1 MNDILKTYKEQFR
14 ENRHMLRRYTAF
26 VLALAMITT
35 LFVNWQLHGIG
46 ISMTAQYQCH
56 EVEHTHTAAC
66 YDKVL
71 ICGYT
76 EGELENAD
84 EIAAAEAAAGSAQS
98 SAEDEIMP
106 LELEPQIEFVPHEHT
121 ADCYV
126 EVQTLTC
133 MEEEHTHGDDCF
145 DPEDGTLICEKY
157 EHTHGES
164 CYTTE
169 YELACGLE
177 EGELVEQVVEPTQ
190 TAELVA
196 MAVAE
201 PVALEP
207 VVNTV
212 EPIYHHHTD
221 ACYEKVLTCPL
232 PEHHHTVACLSDT
245 SADLET
251 PEEWQ
256 AANADAVITG
266 EWNKDLLSVAK
277 TQLGYEQSVK
287 NFEIDPADGVT
298 LHYYSRYGQSY
309 GNPYGEWDVM
319 FLSYC
324 LKYAEIPQSAIPQ
337 EASVLALRSSMSGM
351 DWLLQEDG
359 SAAQPGDIVIYN
371 KYVTRTVAVDSSAAG
386 AEPDLDDLFNV
397 DTADTSFSMDAAF
410 ENGAELEDSDASAL
424 AAAPSTALQD
434 PAAAPST
441 GTQDTVIAPSTG
453 TQDTVLT
460 PSIVDPEPEQ
470 PAEKPVYSA
479 GTAAS
484 STAASTP
491 STVTSA
497 SSTVSSASG
506 ADTLAPSVGS
516 PAAEPQTTTVTDAL
530 PVETVGIVSEVN
542 EDAGT
547 LTVISGDVNGKVDE
561 VTLFNTDVENVI
573 SVAYAQIALSEG
585 DSDSDDDTA
594 SDIIEIDPVFSCSVT
609 TVYETASASAVRPS
623 RSRAAR
629 YAAPSTYAV
638 TAVSAT
644 PVDMGTHI
652 TNVSVQVPN
661 STDGSGVVTSW
672 KDANGIVRPGQTVK
686 VQLNYSFNK
695 NEITKDNRVATYKLP
710 NGITLLPSVSHSG
723 NITWRDITTGKDVV
737 VGTYNIDGDTVTF
750 TYNEDFADGK
760 AFDGDFEFKASASS
774 DSSMEGQTIHFGGT
788 TGSVTIKKE
797 DLISDLSLSKNVQKD
812 ASGKELIKYD
822 STAKTLDIAYEVVA
836 KTTNGTGDTVNLTD
850 FFDTVNSSLPSNAT
864 YRQDTIKLIK
874 IAADGTEKD
883 VTTDYQSKLTVGTE
897 LKYDALPELKA
908 GEQYVLRYHATIPVN
923 DDYTY
928 KAINKVKAE
937 FDGKD
942 SSTSTEVKNTNPRL
956 TKSGN
961 YDASSRIITWTVKI
975 NNPYG
980 EDLRGKTFKDFLPA
994 GLEVVDVVKIQRGY
1008 YSDDIKPVSAADFI
1022 KDGYSYTFPTDL
1034 AHGPETESFYTIE
1047 IKTKVP
1053 DNTTVGTIYTN
1064 TADFDGSGASGD
1076 VTVTDRSSYLNK
1088 SLSKAEDLETGK
1100 KKLTWQTSVSIPTG
1114 WDEITLTDTIHDAEV
1129 NGTEQDGTHY
1139 AVLSELKE
1147 EIKNNLHLT
1156 LFNSSDTVTM
1166 ANASDYNVT
1175 FTVTYYDENNAVVT
1189 NDDAHVTKFS
1199 ITAKLAD
1206 GKTLDATS
1214 MELSSYHTVA
1224 DISNAGIEEPWRF
1237 VNNAASGGKTTDAS
1251 YTYKKPKEAKLEK
1264 LVYNEN
1270 NFDAAGSKISELDYD
1285 KNNGKIYYELTI
1297 PTSLTCKD
1305 ELTTKDLV
1313 ITDTLPAGVTFDISS
1328 VDVGANEYKSDG
1340 SVLHQTWFA
1349 HTIYGSNGRLDYEI
1363 SATKNF
1369 SASKTH
1375 IGVNDTD
1382 RTITFT
1388 INKGY
1393 NVSAKPQVFY
1403 IRYSVSVAEDASWD
1417 DLRTQNIYRNSA
1429 EWNGDKAETKTTV
1442 KRSYEKLYKTGT
1454 IVDEGTDAT
1463 GNKLATKKINY
1474 SVVINPTG
1482 DNLLNTSN
1490 TLTLTD
1496 TLSFDPS
1503 DNTSADLDLSS
1514 IHLYGVTLDTTT
1526 GNLVADHTNE
1536 IGHDRFTAIYDSP
1549 NHTMTVTVPDELAC
1563 VLEYTYQISYPSSTE
1578 VTVKNHA
1585 NLIGLEEKW
1594 VDTHVVNYDSTATV
1608 RFSKFDLNKVDSNDY
1623 LVTLRGAIFQLAKW
1637 NKTTKTFD
1645 EVCTLKTNASGQINF
1660 GLQDSSATA
1669 ESFTESSAQLLCSTL
1684 YRIVETDAPT
1694 GYAPSKSPIYL
1705 LWGAFSSIKRADA
1718 FNAATGGE
1726 SYIHDASEYDKWL
1739 DCNNVTYLARG
1750 DISAVY
1756 VPNTA
1761 NSITV
1766 AKHWLD
1772 TDGKTELALD
1782 RVNSTYTATVE
1793 LWRKG
1798 YQSGGEKPDTKVES
1812 VTLDSSNNWSY
1823 SWNDL
1828 PLTDPADSSITYK
1841 YYVKETACS
1850 GTFKYDLN
1858 NTGIT
1863 GGTILLYNQVP
1874 EDANYELPS
1883 TGGSGTLPYTA
1894 VGGTMM
1900 LTALAYSFIHRKRR
1914 HEGRADD

>member
-14 ENRHMLRRYTAF
+14 ENRHTLRRYTAF

-35 LFVNWQLHGIG
+35 LFVNWQLHGVG
-46 ISMTAQYQCH
+46 ISMTAQYQCG
-56 EVEHTHTAAC
+56 EVEHAHTADC

-76 EGELENAD
+76 EGQLENAD
-84 EIAAAEAAAGSAQS
+84 EVAAAEAAAASAAQS
-98 SAEDEIMP
+98 SAEEEIMP

-121 ADCYV
+121 DDCYT

-133 MEEEHTHGDDCF
+133 MEEEHVHDDDCY
-145 DPEDGTLICEKY
+145 DPEDGTLICEKF
-157 EHTHGES
+157 EHTHDES

-169 YELACGLE
+169 YELTCGLE

-207 VVNTV
+207 VVDTV

-221 ACYEKVLTCPL
+221 ACYEEVLVCPL
-232 PEHHHTVACLSDT
+232 PEHHHTVSCLSDT

-266 EWNKDLLSVAK
+266 EWNEDLLSVAK
-277 TQLGYEQSVK
+277 TQLGYEQSEK

-298 LHYYSRYGQSY
+298 LRYYSRYGQSY
-309 GNPYGEWDVM
+309 GNAYGEWDVM
-319 FLSYC
+319 FLAYC

-351 DWLLQEDG
+351 DWLLEEDG

-371 KYVTRTVAVDSSAAG
+371 KYVTRTVAVDSSADS
-386 AEPDLDDLFNV
+386 AEPDLDDQFSV
-397 DTADTSFSMDAAF
+397 DAEF
-410 ENGAELEDSDASAL
+410 ENSAELEDTGVSAL
-424 AAAPSTALQD
+424 DAAPSAD
-434 PAAAPST
+434 DST
-441 GTQDTVIAPSTG
+441 GAQDTAATSG

-460 PSIVDPEPEQ
+460 PEPVDPQTEQ
-470 PAEKPVYSA
+470 PAEKPVDSA
-479 GTAAS
+479 DTAA
-484 STAASTP
+484 P
-491 STVTSA
+491 STVTS
-497 SSTVSSASG
+497 VSG
-506 ADTLAPSVGS
+506 ADTLAPSVVS

-530 PVETVGIVSEVN
+530 PVETVGIVSSVDK
-542 EDAGT
+542 DADT
-547 LTVISGDVNGKVDE
+547 LTVISGDVDGKVAE

-573 SVAYAQIALSEG
+573 SVAYAQIELSEG

-594 SDIIEIDPVFSCSVT
+594 SDIIETDPVFSCSVT

-686 VQLNYSFNK
+686 VQLNYSFNE
-695 NEITKDNRVATYKLP
+695 NEITADNRVATYKFP
-710 NGITLLPSVSHSG
+710 NGITLLDSVSDSG
-723 NITWRDITTGKDVV
+723 NITWRDSTGKDVV
-737 VGTYNIDGDTVTF
+737 VGTYNIVGDTVTF
-750 TYNEDFADGK
+750 TYNETFADGK

-774 DSSMEGQTIHFGGT
+774 DSSMENQKINFGGT

-942 SSTSTEVKNTNPRL
+942 SSTSKEVKNTEPRL

-961 YDASSRIITWTVKI
+961 YDANSRIITWTVTIK
-975 NNPYG
+975 NPYG
-980 EDLRGKTFKDFLPA
+980 EDLRGKKFTDLLPA
-994 GLEVVDVVKIQRGY
+994 GLEVVNNVEITRGY
-1008 YSDDIKPVSAADFI
+1008 WSDDIKPVSAEDF
-1022 KDGYSYTFPTDL
+1022 KKAGCSYTFPTDKS
-1034 AHGPETESFYTIE
+1034 ETAAFYTIK
-1047 IKTKVP
+1047 IQTKVP
-1053 DNTTVGTIYTN
+1053 DGTAVGTTYTN
-1064 TADFDGSGASGD
+1064 TADFDGNSASGE
-1076 VTVTDRSSYLNK
+1076 VTVTDRSSYLSK
-1088 SLSKAEDLETGK
+1088 SLSTAEDLETGK

-1114 WDEITLTDTIHDAEV
+1114 WNKITLTDTIHDAEV
-1129 NGTEQDGTHY
+1129 EGIEQDGTHY
-1139 AVLSELKE
+1139 AVLSELRD
-1147 EIKNNLHLT
+1147 EIKANLYLT
-1156 LFNSSDTVTM
+1156 LFNSSETVTM
-1166 ANASDYNVT
+1166 ANASEHHVT
-1175 FTVTYYDENNAVVT
+1175 FTVTYYDEHGNTITNN
-1189 NDDAHVTKFS
+1189 DAHVAKFT
-1199 ITAKLAD
+1199 ITANLAD
-1206 GKTLDATS
+1206 GQTLDATS
-1214 MELSSYHTVA
+1214 MVLSSYHTVA
-1224 DISNAGIEEPWRF
+1224 DISNAGIEEPWLF
-1237 VNNAASGGKTTDAS
+1237 VNNAASGDKTSDAS

-1264 LVYNEN
+1264 LVYEYGNFN
-1270 NFDAAGSKISELDYD
+1270 NAGSKISELDYTS
-1285 KNNGKIYYELTI
+1285 NGGKIYYELTI

-1305 ELTTKDLV
+1305 PLTTKDLV

-1328 VDVGANEYKSDG
+1328 VTVGANEYKADG
-1340 SVLHQTWFA
+1340 SVNHQAWFA
-1349 HTIYGSNGRLDYEI
+1349 NTIYGSGGRSNYDI

-1375 IGVNDTD
+1375 IGATDTD

-1393 NVSAKPQVFY
+1393 NVSNKPQVFY
-1403 IRYSVSVAEDASWD
+1403 IRYWVSVAEDASWD
-1417 DLRTQNIYRNSA
+1417 DLRTENKYRNSA
-1429 EWNGDKAETKTTV
+1429 EWNGDKAETETTV

-1454 IVDEGTDAT
+1454 VVTEDPDASGKPT
-1463 GNKLATKKINY
+1463 ATKKINY

-1482 DNLLNTSN
+1482 DKLLTTSN
-1490 TLTLTD
+1490 TTLTLTD
-1496 TLSFDPS
+1496 TLSFEPS

-1536 IGHDRFTAIYDSP
+1536 IGHDRFTATYDSP

-1585 NLIGLEEKW
+1585 NLSGLVEKW
-1594 VDTHVVNYDSTATV
+1594 VDTHVVNYDSSATV

-1623 LVTLRGAIFQLAKW
+1623 LVTLPGATFQLAKW
-1637 NKTTKTFD
+1637 NKTAGTFE

-1660 GLQDSSATA
+1660 GLLDSSATA
-1669 ESFTESSAQLLCSTL
+1669 EIPTMSSAQLLCSTL

-1694 GYAPSKSPIYL
+1694 GYALSKSPIYL
-1705 LWGAFSSIKRADA
+1705 LWGAHPSTTADNA
-1718 FNAATGGE
+1718 FTAATGGNRVKDNDYNKDLG
-1726 SYIHDASEYDKWL
+1726 SH
-1739 DCNNVTYLARG
+1739 NVTYLARG
-1750 DISAVY
+1750 ESSAVY

-1782 RVNSTYTATVE
+1782 KVNSTYTATVE

-1798 YQSGGEKPDTKVES
+1798 YQYSGEKSDTKVES
-1812 VTLDSSNNWSY
+1812 VSLDSSNKWSY
-1823 SWNDL
+1823 SWNNL

-1900 LTALAYSFIHRKRR
+1900 LSALAYSFIHRKRR
-1914 HEGRADD
+1914 REGRADD

>member
-1 MNDILKTYKEQFR
+1 M
-14 ENRHMLRRYTAF
+14 
-26 VLALAMITT
+26 
-35 LFVNWQLHGIG
+35 
-46 ISMTAQYQCH
+46 
-56 EVEHTHTAAC
+56 
-66 YDKVL
+66 
-71 ICGYT
+71 
-76 EGELENAD
+76 
-84 EIAAAEAAAGSAQS
+84 
-98 SAEDEIMP
+98 
-106 LELEPQIEFVPHEHT
+106 
-121 ADCYV
+121 
-126 EVQTLTC
+126 
-133 MEEEHTHGDDCF
+133 
-145 DPEDGTLICEKY
+145 
-157 EHTHGES
+157 
-164 CYTTE
+164 
-169 YELACGLE
+169 
-177 EGELVEQVVEPTQ
+177 
-190 TAELVA
+190 
-196 MAVAE
+196 
-201 PVALEP
+201 
-207 VVNTV
+207 
-212 EPIYHHHTD
+212 
-221 ACYEKVLTCPL
+221 
-232 PEHHHTVACLSDT
+232 
-245 SADLET
+245 
-251 PEEWQ
+251 
-256 AANADAVITG
+256 
-266 EWNKDLLSVAK
+266 
-277 TQLGYEQSVK
+277 
-287 NFEIDPADGVT
+287 
-298 LHYYSRYGQSY
+298 
-309 GNPYGEWDVM
+309 
-319 FLSYC
+319 
-324 LKYAEIPQSAIPQ
+324 
-337 EASVLALRSSMSGM
+337 
-351 DWLLQEDG
+351 
-359 SAAQPGDIVIYN
+359 
-371 KYVTRTVAVDSSAAG
+371 DSSADS
-386 AEPDLDDLFNV
+386 AEPDLDDLFSV
-397 DTADTSFSMDAAF
+397 DAEF
-410 ENGAELEDSDASAL
+410 ENSADLEGSGVSAQD
-424 AAAPSTALQD
+424 AAPSAD
-434 PAAAPST
+434 DST
-441 GTQDTVIAPSTG
+441 GAQDTAATSG

-460 PSIVDPEPEQ
+460 PDPVDPQPEQ
-470 PAEKPVYSA
+470 PAEKPVDSA
-479 GTAAS
+479 DTAA
-484 STAASTP
+484 P
-491 STVTSA
+491 STVTS
-497 SSTVSSASG
+497 VSG
-506 ADTLAPSVGS
+506 ADTLAPSVVS

-530 PVETVGIVSEVN
+530 PVETVGIVSSVDK
-542 EDAGT
+542 DADT
-547 LTVISGDVNGKVDE
+547 LTVISGDVDGKVAE

-573 SVAYAQIALSEG
+573 SVAYAQIELSEG

-594 SDIIEIDPVFSCSVT
+594 SDIIETDPVFSCSVT
-609 TVYETASASAVRPS
+609 TVYETVSASAVRPS

-686 VQLNYSFNK
+686 VQLNYSFNE
-695 NEITKDNRVATYKLP
+695 NEITADNRVATYKLP
-710 NGITLLPSVSHSG
+710 NGITLLDSVSDSG
-723 NITWRDITTGKDVV
+723 NITWRDSTGKDVV
-737 VGTYNIDGDTVTF
+737 VGTYNIVGDTVTF
-750 TYNEDFADGK
+750 TYNETFADGK

-774 DSSMEGQTIHFGGT
+774 DSSMENQKINFGGT

-942 SSTSTEVKNTNPRL
+942 SYTSTEVKNTNPRL

-994 GLEVVDVVKIQRGY
+994 ELEVVGEVKIQRGY
-1008 YSDDIKPVSAADFI
+1008 YSDDIKPVSAADFK
-1022 KDGYSYTFPTDL
+1022 KDNYTYTFPTDL

-1053 DNTTVGTIYTN
+1053 DNTTVGTTYTN

-1100 KKLTWQTSVSIPTG
+1100 KKLTWKTSVSIPTG
-1114 WDEITLTDTIHDAEV
+1114 WNEITLTDTIHDAEV
-1129 NGTEQDGTHY
+1129 NGTEQDDTHY
-1139 AVLSELKE
+1139 AVLSELKD

-1156 LFNSSDTVTM
+1156 LFNSTETVTM
-1166 ANASDYNVT
+1166 ANASEHDVT

-1214 MELSSYHTVA
+1214 MELSNYHTVA
-1224 DISNAGIEEPWRF
+1224 DISNAGIEEPWLF
-1237 VNNAASGGKTTDAS
+1237 VNNAASGDKTSDAS

-1264 LVYNEN
+1264 LVYEYGNFN
-1270 NFDAAGSKISELDYD
+1270 NAGSKISELDYTS
-1285 KNNGKIYYELTI
+1285 NGGKIYYELTI

-1305 ELTTKDLV
+1305 PLTTKDLV

-1328 VDVGANEYKSDG
+1328 VTVGANEYKADG
-1340 SVLHQTWFA
+1340 SVNHQAWFA
-1349 HTIYGSNGRLDYEI
+1349 NTIYGSGGRSNYDI

-1375 IGVNDTD
+1375 IGATDTD

-1388 INKGY
+1388 INSGY
-1393 NVSAKPQVFY
+1393 NVSDKPQVFY
-1403 IRYSVSVAEDASWD
+1403 IRYSVSVAEDVSWD
-1417 DLRTQNIYRNSA
+1417 DLRTENKYRNSA
-1429 EWNGDKAETKTTV
+1429 EWNGDKAETETTV

-1482 DNLLNTSN
+1482 DKLLTTSN
-1490 TLTLTD
+1490 TTLTLTD
-1496 TLSFDPS
+1496 TLSFEPS

-1536 IGHDRFTAIYDSP
+1536 IGHDRFTATYDSP

-1623 LVTLRGAIFQLAKW
+1623 LVTLPGATFQLAKY
-1637 NKTTKTFD
+1637 NKTTGKFE
-1645 EVCTLKTNASGQINF
+1645 EVCTLKTNSSGQINF
-1660 GLQDSSATA
+1660 GLLDSSATA
-1669 ESFTESSAQLLCSTL
+1669 EIPTMSSAQLLCSTL

-1694 GYAPSKSPIYL
+1694 GYALSKSPIYL
-1705 LWGAFSSIKRADA
+1705 LWGAFSNTKQDDA
-1718 FNAATGGE
+1718 FKTATGE
-1726 SYIHDASEYDKWL
+1726 TCVNDSEYNQGIDSSK
-1739 DCNNVTYLARG
+1739 VTYLARG

-1772 TDGKTELALD
+1772 TDGKTELALNK
-1782 RVNSTYTATVE
+1782 VNSTYTATVE
-1793 LWRKG
+1793 LRRKV
-1798 YQSGGEKPDTKVES
+1798 YQWGNLQPNDELYTT

-1823 SWNDL
+1823 SWNNL
-1828 PLTDPADSSITYK
+1828 PLTDSADSSITYK
-1841 YYVKETACS
+1841 YYVKEKACS

-1900 LTALAYSFIHRKRR
+1900 LSALAYSFIHRKRR
-1914 HEGRADD
+1914 REGRADD

>member
-1 MNDILKTYKEQFR
+1 MNDILKTYMERFR
-14 ENRHMLRRYTAF
+14 ENRHTLRRYTAF

-35 LFVNWQLHGIG
+35 LFVNWQLHGVG
-46 ISMTAQYQCH
+46 ISMTAQYQCG
-56 EVEHTHTAAC
+56 EEEHAHTADC
-66 YDKVL
+66 YTKVL
-71 ICGYT
+71 TCGYE

-84 EIAAAEAAAGSAQS
+84 EVAAAAATSQPTVEAEPA
-98 SAEDEIMP
+98 P
-106 LELEPQIEFVPHEHT
+106 LALEPQIEFVPHEHT
-121 ADCYV
+121 EDCYT

-133 MEEEHTHGDDCF
+133 MEEEHVHGDDCF
-145 DPEDGTLICEKY
+145 DPEDGSLICDKF
-157 EHTHGES
+157 EHTHDES

-169 YELACGLE
+169 YELTCGLE

-190 TAELVA
+190 SAELAA

-207 VVNTV
+207 TVDTV

-221 ACYEKVLTCPL
+221 ACYEEVLTCPL

-245 SADLET
+245 SADVET

-256 AANADAVITG
+256 AANAEAVMTG
-266 EWNKDLLSVAK
+266 NWDEDLLSVAK
-277 TQLGYEQSVK
+277 TQLGYEQSEK

-298 LHYYSRYGQSY
+298 LRYYSRYGQSY

-324 LKYAEIPQSAIPQ
+324 LKYAGIPQSAIPQ
-337 EASVLALRSSMSGM
+337 EASVLSLRSSMSDM
-351 DWLLQEDG
+351 DWLLDGEDG
-359 SAAQPGDIVIYN
+359 SAANVGDIVIYN
-371 KYVTRTVAVDSSAAG
+371 KYVTRTVAVDSSADG
-386 AEPDLDDLFNV
+386 AADGLDDQ
-397 DTADTSFSMDAAF
+397 FSMDAEG
-410 ENGAELEDSDASAL
+410 ENGAELEESG
-424 AAAPSTALQD
+424 AAALDTA
-434 PAAAPST
+434 PAAEDAPAADSVIT
-441 GTQDTVIAPSTG
+441 PDLPDTAN
-453 TQDTVLT
+453 
-460 PSIVDPEPEQ
+460 PEQ
-470 PAEKPVYSA
+470 PAAKPVDSI
-479 GTAAS
+479 GT
-484 STAASTP
+484 
-491 STVTSA
+491 
-497 SSTVSSASG
+497 SASG
-506 ADTLAPSVGS
+506 ADTLIPSVVS

-530 PVETVGIVSEVN
+530 PVETVGIVSSVDK
-542 EDAGT
+542 DADT
-547 LTVISGDVNGKVDE
+547 LTVISGDVDGKVAE

-573 SVAYAQIALSEG
+573 SVAYAQIELSEG

-594 SDIIEIDPVFSCSVT
+594 SDIIETDPVFSCSVT

-686 VQLNYSFNK
+686 VQLNHSFNE
-695 NEITKDNRVATYKLP
+695 NEITADNRVATYKFP
-710 NGITLLPSVSHSG
+710 NGITLLDSVSDSG
-723 NITWRDITTGKDVV
+723 NITWRDSTGKDVV
-737 VGTYNIDGDTVTF
+737 VGTYNIVGDTVTF
-750 TYNEDFADGK
+750 TYNETFADGK

-774 DSSMEGQTIHFGGT
+774 DSSMENQKINFGGT

-942 SSTSTEVKNTNPRL
+942 SYTSTEVKNTNPRL

-994 GLEVVDVVKIQRGY
+994 ELEVVGEVKIQRGY
-1008 YSDDIKPVSAADFI
+1008 YSDDIKPVSAADFK
-1022 KDGYSYTFPTDL
+1022 KDNYTYTFPTDL

-1053 DNTTVGTIYTN
+1053 DNTTVGTTYTN

-1100 KKLTWQTSVSIPTG
+1100 KKLTWKTSVSIPTG
-1114 WDEITLTDTIHDAEV
+1114 WNKITLTDTIHDAEV

-1139 AVLSELKE
+1139 AVLSELKD

-1156 LFNSSDTVTM
+1156 LFNSTETVTM
-1166 ANASDYNVT
+1166 ANASEHDVT

-1189 NDDAHVTKFS
+1189 NDDAHVAKFT

-1206 GKTLDATS
+1206 GQTLDATS
-1214 MELSSYHTVA
+1214 MVLSSYHTVA
-1224 DISNAGIEEPWRF
+1224 DISNAGIEEPWLF
-1237 VNNAASGGKTTDAS
+1237 VNNAASGDKTSDAS

-1264 LVYNEN
+1264 LVYEYGNFN
-1270 NFDAAGSKISELDYD
+1270 NAGSKISELDYTS
-1285 KNNGKIYYELTI
+1285 NGGKIYYELTI

-1305 ELTTKDLV
+1305 PLTTKDLV

-1328 VDVGANEYKSDG
+1328 VTVGANEYKADG
-1340 SVLHQTWFA
+1340 SVNHQAWFA
-1349 HTIYGSNGRLDYEI
+1349 NTIYGSGGRSNYDI

-1375 IGVNDTD
+1375 IGATDTD

-1388 INKGY
+1388 INSGY
-1393 NVSAKPQVFY
+1393 NVSDKPQVFY

-1417 DLRTQNIYRNSA
+1417 DLRTENKYRNSA
-1429 EWNGDKAETKTTV
+1429 EWNGDKAETETTV

-1454 IVDEGTDAT
+1454 VVTEDPDASGKPT
-1463 GNKLATKKINY
+1463 ATKKINY

-1482 DNLLNTSN
+1482 DKLLTTSN
-1490 TLTLTD
+1490 TTLTLTD
-1496 TLSFDPS
+1496 TLSFEPS

-1536 IGHDRFTAIYDSP
+1536 IGHDRFTATYDSP

-1585 NLIGLEEKW
+1585 NLSGLVEKW
-1594 VDTHVVNYDSTATV
+1594 VDTHVVNYDSSATV

-1623 LVTLRGAIFQLAKW
+1623 LVTLPGATFQLAKW
-1637 NKTTKTFD
+1637 NKTAGTFE

-1660 GLQDSSATA
+1660 GLLDSSATA
-1669 ESFTESSAQLLCSTL
+1669 EIPTMSSAQLLCSTL

-1694 GYAPSKSPIYL
+1694 GYALSKSPIYL
-1705 LWGAFSSIKRADA
+1705 LWGAHPSTTADNA
-1718 FNAATGGE
+1718 FTAATGGNRVKDNDYNKDLG
-1726 SYIHDASEYDKWL
+1726 SH
-1739 DCNNVTYLARG
+1739 NVTYLARG
-1750 DISAVY
+1750 ESSAVY

-1772 TDGKTELALD
+1772 TDGKTELAPNK
-1782 RVNSTYTATVE
+1782 VNSTYTATVE
-1793 LWRKG
+1793 LRRKV
-1798 YQSGGEKPDTKVES
+1798 YQWGNLQPNDELYTT

-1823 SWNDL
+1823 SWNNL

-1900 LTALAYSFIHRKRR
+1900 LSALAYSFIHRKRR
-1914 HEGRADD
+1914 REGRADD

>member
-14 ENRHMLRRYTAF
+14 ENRHTLRRYTAF

-35 LFVNWQLHGIG
+35 LFVNWQLHGVG
-46 ISMTAQYQCH
+46 ISMTAQYQCG
-56 EVEHTHTAAC
+56 EVEHAHTADC

-76 EGELENAD
+76 EGQLENAD
-84 EIAAAEAAAGSAQS
+84 EVAAAEAAAASAAQS
-98 SAEDEIMP
+98 SAEEEIMP

-121 ADCYV
+121 DDCYT

-133 MEEEHTHGDDCF
+133 MEEEHVHDDDCY
-145 DPEDGTLICEKY
+145 DPEDGTLICEKF
-157 EHTHGES
+157 EHTHDES

-169 YELACGLE
+169 YELTCGLE

-207 VVNTV
+207 VVDTV

-221 ACYEKVLTCPL
+221 ACYEEVLVCPL
-232 PEHHHTVACLSDT
+232 PEHHHTVSCLSDT

-266 EWNKDLLSVAK
+266 EWNEDLLSVAK
-277 TQLGYEQSVK
+277 TQLGYEQSEK

-298 LHYYSRYGQSY
+298 LRYYSRYGQSY
-309 GNPYGEWDVM
+309 GNAYGEWDVM
-319 FLSYC
+319 FLAYC

-351 DWLLQEDG
+351 DWLLEEDG

-371 KYVTRTVAVDSSAAG
+371 KYVTRTVAVDSSADSAD
-386 AEPDLDDLFNV
+386 PDLDDLFSV
-397 DTADTSFSMDAAF
+397 DAEF
-410 ENGAELEDSDASAL
+410 ENSAELEDSGVSAL
-424 AAAPSTALQD
+424 DAAPSAD
-434 PAAAPST
+434 DST
-441 GTQDTVIAPSTG
+441 GAQDTAATSG

-460 PSIVDPEPEQ
+460 PEPVDPQTEQ
-470 PAEKPVYSA
+470 PAEKPVDSA
-479 GTAAS
+479 DTAA
-484 STAASTP
+484 P
-491 STVTSA
+491 STVTS
-497 SSTVSSASG
+497 VSG
-506 ADTLAPSVGS
+506 ADTLAPSVVS

-530 PVETVGIVSEVN
+530 PVETVGIVSSVDS
-542 EDAGT
+542 DADT
-547 LTVISGDVNGKVDE
+547 LTVISGDVDGKVAE
-561 VTLFNTDVENVI
+561 VTLFNTEVENVI
-573 SVAYAQIALSEG
+573 SVAYAQIELSEG

-594 SDIIEIDPVFSCSVT
+594 SDIIETDPVFSCSVT

-686 VQLNYSFNK
+686 VQLNYSFNE
-695 NEITKDNRVATYKLP
+695 NEITADNRVATYKFP
-710 NGITLLPSVSHSG
+710 NGITLLDSVSDSG
-723 NITWRDITTGKDVV
+723 NITWRDSTGEDVV
-737 VGTYNIDGDTVTF
+737 VGTYNIVGDTVTF
-750 TYNEDFADGK
+750 TYNETFADGK

-774 DSSMEGQTIHFGGT
+774 DSSMENQKINFGGT

-942 SSTSTEVKNTNPRL
+942 SYTSTEVKNTNPRL

-994 GLEVVDVVKIQRGY
+994 ELEVVGEVKIQRGY
-1008 YSDDIKPVSAADFI
+1008 YSDDIKPVSAADFK
-1022 KDGYSYTFPTDL
+1022 KDNYTYTFPTDL

-1053 DNTTVGTIYTN
+1053 DNTTVGTTYTN

-1100 KKLTWQTSVSIPTG
+1100 KKLTWKTSVSIPTG
-1114 WDEITLTDTIHDAEV
+1114 WNKITLTDTIHDAEV

-1139 AVLSELKE
+1139 AVLSELKD

-1156 LFNSSDTVTM
+1156 LFNSTETVTM
-1166 ANASDYNVT
+1166 ANASEHDVT

-1214 MELSSYHTVA
+1214 MELSNYHTVA
-1224 DISNAGIEEPWRF
+1224 DISNAGIEEPWLF
-1237 VNNAASGGKTTDAS
+1237 VNTAASGDKTTDAD

-1270 NFDAAGSKISELDYD
+1270 NFDAAGSKISELDYQ

-1305 ELTTKDLV
+1305 LLTIKDLE
-1313 ITDTLPAGVTFDISS
+1313 ITDTLPAGVTFDISN
-1328 VDVGANEYKSDG
+1328 VITVGALPLNDDG
-1340 SVLHQTWFA
+1340 SVPHQGWLA
-1349 HTIYGSNGRLDYEI
+1349 QTIYGSDGRANYEI
-1363 SATKNF
+1363 STTKNF

-1375 IGVNDTD
+1375 IGATDTD

-1393 NVSAKPQVFY
+1393 NVSNKPQVFY
-1403 IRYSVSVAEDASWD
+1403 IRYWVSVAEDASWD
-1417 DLRTQNIYRNSA
+1417 DLRTENKYRNSA
-1429 EWNGDKAETKTTV
+1429 EWNGDKAETETTV

-1482 DNLLNTSN
+1482 DKLLTTSN

-1496 TLSFDPS
+1496 TLSFEPS

-1536 IGHDRFTAIYDSP
+1536 IGHDRFTATYDSP

-1585 NLIGLEEKW
+1585 NLTGLVEKW
-1594 VDTHVVNYDSTATV
+1594 VDTHVVNYDSSATV

-1623 LVTLRGAIFQLAKW
+1623 LVTLPGATFQLAKW
-1637 NKTTKTFD
+1637 NKTAGTFE

-1660 GLQDSSATA
+1660 GLLDSSATA
-1669 ESFTESSAQLLCSTL
+1669 EIPTMSSAQLLCSTL

-1694 GYAPSKSPIYL
+1694 GYALSKSPIYL
-1705 LWGAFSSIKRADA
+1705 LWGAFSNTKRADA
-1718 FNAATGGE
+1718 FNAATGE
-1726 SYIHDASEYDKWL
+1726 SYIYDASEYDKWL
-1739 DCNNVTYLARG
+1739 NCNDVTYLARG

-1772 TDGKTELALD
+1772 TDGKTELAPNK
-1782 RVNSTYTATVE
+1782 VNSTYTATVE
-1793 LWRKG
+1793 LRRKG
-1798 YQSGGEKPDTKVES
+1798 YQYSGEKSDTKVES

-1823 SWNDL
+1823 SWNNL

-1914 HEGRADD
+1914 REGRADD

>member
-1 MNDILKTYKEQFR
+1 
-14 ENRHMLRRYTAF
+14 
-26 VLALAMITT
+26 
-35 LFVNWQLHGIG
+35 
-46 ISMTAQYQCH
+46 MTAQYQCG
-56 EVEHTHTAAC
+56 EVEHAHTADC

-76 EGELENAD
+76 EGQLENAD
-84 EIAAAEAAAGSAQS
+84 EVAAAEAAAASAAQS
-98 SAEDEIMP
+98 SAEEEIMP

-121 ADCYV
+121 DDCYT

-133 MEEEHTHGDDCF
+133 MEEEHVHDDDCY
-145 DPEDGTLICEKY
+145 DPEDGTLICEKF
-157 EHTHGES
+157 EHTHDES

-169 YELACGLE
+169 YELTCGLE

-190 TAELVA
+190 SAELVA

-207 VVNTV
+207 VVDTV

-221 ACYEKVLTCPL
+221 ACYEEVLVCPL
-232 PEHHHTVACLSDT
+232 PEHHHTVSCLSDT

-266 EWNKDLLSVAK
+266 EWNEDLLSVAK
-277 TQLGYEQSVK
+277 TQLGYEQSEK

-298 LHYYSRYGQSY
+298 LRYYSRYGQSY
-309 GNPYGEWDVM
+309 GNAYGEWDVM
-319 FLSYC
+319 FLAYC

-351 DWLLQEDG
+351 DWLLEEDG

-371 KYVTRTVAVDSSAAG
+371 KYVTRTVAVDSSADS
-386 AEPDLDDLFNV
+386 AEPDLDDLFSV
-397 DTADTSFSMDAAF
+397 DAAF
-410 ENGAELEDSDASAL
+410 ENSAELEDSGVSAL
-424 AAAPSTALQD
+424 DAAPSAD
-434 PAAAPST
+434 DST
-441 GTQDTVIAPSTG
+441 GAQDTAATSG

-460 PSIVDPEPEQ
+460 PEPVDPQTEQ
-470 PAEKPVYSA
+470 PAEKPVDSA
-479 GTAAS
+479 DTAA
-484 STAASTP
+484 P
-491 STVTSA
+491 STVTS
-497 SSTVSSASG
+497 VSG
-506 ADTLAPSVGS
+506 ADTLAPSVVS

-530 PVETVGIVSEVN
+530 PVETVGIVSSVDK
-542 EDAGT
+542 DADT
-547 LTVISGDVNGKVDE
+547 LTVISGDVDGKVAE

-573 SVAYAQIALSEG
+573 SVAYAQIELSEG

-594 SDIIEIDPVFSCSVT
+594 SDIIETDPVFSCSVT

-686 VQLNYSFNK
+686 VQLNYSFNE
-695 NEITKDNRVATYKLP
+695 NEITADNRVATYKLP
-710 NGITLLPSVSHSG
+710 NGITLLDSVSDSG
-723 NITWRDITTGKDVV
+723 NITWRDSTGKDVV
-737 VGTYNIDGDTVTF
+737 VGTYNIVGDTVTF
-750 TYNEDFADGK
+750 TYNETFADGK

-774 DSSMEGQTIHFGGT
+774 DSSMENQKINFGGT

-942 SSTSTEVKNTNPRL
+942 SSTSKEVKNTEPRL

-961 YDASSRIITWTVKI
+961 YDANSRIITWTVTIK
-975 NNPYG
+975 NPYG
-980 EDLRGKTFKDFLPA
+980 EDLRGKKFTDLLPA
-994 GLEVVDVVKIQRGY
+994 GLEVVNNVEITRGY
-1008 YSDDIKPVSAADFI
+1008 WSDDIKPVSAEDF
-1022 KDGYSYTFPTDL
+1022 KKAGCSYTFPTDKS
-1034 AHGPETESFYTIE
+1034 ETAAFYTIK
-1047 IKTKVP
+1047 IQTKVP
-1053 DNTTVGTIYTN
+1053 DGTAVGTTYTN
-1064 TADFDGSGASGD
+1064 TADFDGNSASGE
-1076 VTVTDRSSYLNK
+1076 VTVTDRSSYLSK
-1088 SLSKAEDLETGK
+1088 SLSTAEDLETGK

-1114 WDEITLTDTIHDAEV
+1114 WNKITLTDTIHDAEV
-1129 NGTEQDGTHY
+1129 EGIEQDGTHY
-1139 AVLSELKE
+1139 AVLSELRD
-1147 EIKNNLHLT
+1147 EIKANLYLT
-1156 LFNSSDTVTM
+1156 LFNSSETVTM
-1166 ANASDYNVT
+1166 ANASEHHVT
-1175 FTVTYYDENNAVVT
+1175 FTVTYYDEHGNTITNN
-1189 NDDAHVTKFS
+1189 DAHVAKFT
-1199 ITAKLAD
+1199 ITANLAD
-1206 GKTLDATS
+1206 GQTLDATS
-1214 MELSSYHTVA
+1214 MVLSSYHTVA
-1224 DISNAGIEEPWRF
+1224 DISNAGIEEPWLF
-1237 VNNAASGGKTTDAS
+1237 VNNAASGDKTSDAS

-1264 LVYNEN
+1264 LVYEYGNFN
-1270 NFDAAGSKISELDYD
+1270 NAGSKISELDYTS
-1285 KNNGKIYYELTI
+1285 NGGKIYYELTI

-1305 ELTTKDLV
+1305 PLTTKDLV

-1328 VDVGANEYKSDG
+1328 VTVGANEYKADG
-1340 SVLHQTWFA
+1340 SVNHQAWFA
-1349 HTIYGSNGRLDYEI
+1349 NTIYGSGGRSNYDI

-1375 IGVNDTD
+1375 IGATDTD

-1393 NVSAKPQVFY
+1393 NVSNKPQVFY

-1417 DLRTQNIYRNSA
+1417 DLRTQNTYRNSA
-1429 EWNGDKAETKTTV
+1429 EWNGDKAETETTV

-1482 DNLLNTSN
+1482 DKLLTTSN
-1490 TLTLTD
+1490 TTLTLTD
-1496 TLSFDPS
+1496 TLSFEPS
-1503 DNTSADLDLSS
+1503 DKTSADLDLSS

-1585 NLIGLEEKW
+1585 NLTGLVEKW
-1594 VDTHVVNYDSTATV
+1594 VDTHVVNYDSSATV

-1623 LVTLRGAIFQLAKW
+1623 LVTLPGATFELAKW

-1645 EVCTLKTNASGQINF
+1645 EGRTLKTNTSGQINF
-1660 GLQDSSATA
+1660 SLQGSSATA
-1669 ESFTESSAQLLCSTL
+1669 EIITESSAQLLCNTL

-1694 GYAPSKSPIYL
+1694 GYALSKSPIYL
-1705 LWGAFSSIKRADA
+1705 LWGAFSNTTRAEA
-1718 FNAATGGE
+1718 FNAATGE

-1782 RVNSTYTATVE
+1782 KVNSTYTATVK
-1793 LWRKG
+1793 LWRKS
-1798 YQSGGEKPDTKVES
+1798 YQYGSQKSDELVKT
-1812 VTLDSSNNWSY
+1812 VTLDNSNNWSY
-1823 SWNDL
+1823 SWNNL

-1900 LTALAYSFIHRKRR
+1900 LSALAYSFIHRKRR
-1914 HEGRADD
+1914 REGRADD

>member
-1 MNDILKTYKEQFR
+1 MNDILKTYMERFR
-14 ENRHMLRRYTAF
+14 ENRHTLRRYTAF

-35 LFVNWQLHGIG
+35 LFVNWQLHGVG
-46 ISMTAQYQCH
+46 ISMTAQYQCG
-56 EVEHTHTAAC
+56 EEEHTHTADC
-66 YDKVL
+66 YTKVL
-71 ICGYT
+71 TCGYE

-84 EIAAAEAAAGSAQS
+84 EVAAAAATSQPTVEAEPA
-98 SAEDEIMP
+98 P
-106 LELEPQIEFVPHEHT
+106 LSLEPQIEFVPHEHT
-121 ADCYV
+121 EDCYT

-133 MEEEHTHGDDCF
+133 MEEEHVHDDDCF
-145 DPEDGTLICEKY
+145 DPEDGSLICDKF
-157 EHTHGES
+157 EHTHDES

-169 YELACGLE
+169 YELTCGLE

-190 TAELVA
+190 SAELAA

-207 VVNTV
+207 MVNTV

-221 ACYEKVLTCPL
+221 ACYEEVLTCPL

-256 AANADAVITG
+256 AANAEAVMTG
-266 EWNKDLLSVAK
+266 NWAEDLVSVAQ
-277 TQLGYEQSVK
+277 TQLGYEQSEK

-298 LHYYSRYGQSY
+298 LRYYSRYGQSY

-324 LKYAEIPQSAIPQ
+324 LKYAGIPQSAIPQ
-337 EASVLALRSSMSGM
+337 EASVLALRSSMSDM
-351 DWLLQEDG
+351 DWLLDGEDG
-359 SAAQPGDIVIYN
+359 SAADVGDIVIYN
-371 KYVTRTVAVDSSAAG
+371 KYVTRTVAVDSSADG
-386 AEPDLDDLFNV
+386 AADGLDDLFS
-397 DTADTSFSMDAAF
+397 TDAEG
-410 ENGAELEDSDASAL
+410 ENGAELEESG
-424 AAAPSTALQD
+424 AAALDTA
-434 PAAAPST
+434 PAAEDMT
-441 GTQDTVIAPSTG
+441 TLDTPDLP
-453 TQDTVLT
+453 DT
-460 PSIVDPEPEQ
+460 
-470 PAEKPVYSA
+470 A
-479 GTAAS
+479 
-484 STAASTP
+484 
-491 STVTSA
+491 
-497 SSTVSSASG
+497 
-506 ADTLAPSVGS
+506 APSVGS
-516 PAAEPQTTTVTDAL
+516 PAVEPQTTTVTDAQ
-530 PVETVGIVSEVN
+530 PVETVGIVSSVDS
-542 EDAGT
+542 DADT
-547 LTVISGDVNGKVDE
+547 LTVISGDVDGKVAE
-561 VTLFNTDVENVI
+561 VTLFDADVENVI
-573 SVAYAQIALSEG
+573 SVAYAQMALSEG
-585 DSDSDDDTA
+585 DTA
-594 SDIIEIDPVFSCSVT
+594 SDIIETDPVFSCSVT

-686 VQLNYSFNK
+686 VQLNYSFNE
-695 NEITKDNRVATYKLP
+695 NEITADNRVATYKLP
-710 NGITLLPSVSHSG
+710 NGITLLDSVSDSG
-723 NITWRDITTGKDVV
+723 NITWRDGTGKDVV
-737 VGTYNIDGDTVTF
+737 VGTYNIVGDTVTF
-750 TYNEDFADGK
+750 TYNETFADGK

-774 DSSMEGQTIHFGGT
+774 DSSMENQKINFGGT

-942 SSTSTEVKNTNPRL
+942 SSTSKEVKNTEPRL

-961 YDASSRIITWTVKI
+961 YDANSRIITWTVTIK
-975 NNPYG
+975 NPYG
-980 EDLRGKTFKDFLPA
+980 EDLRGKKFTDLLPA
-994 GLEVVDVVKIQRGY
+994 GLEVVNNVEITRGY
-1008 YSDDIKPVSAADFI
+1008 WSDDIKPVSAEDF
-1022 KDGYSYTFPTDL
+1022 KKAGCSYTFPTDKS
-1034 AHGPETESFYTIE
+1034 ETAAFYTIK
-1047 IKTKVP
+1047 IQTKVP
-1053 DNTTVGTIYTN
+1053 DGTAVGTTYTN
-1064 TADFDGSGASGD
+1064 TADFDGNSASGE
-1076 VTVTDRSSYLNK
+1076 VTVTDRSSYLSK
-1088 SLSKAEDLETGK
+1088 SLSTAEDLETGK

-1114 WDEITLTDTIHDAEV
+1114 WNKITLTDTIHDAEV
-1129 NGTEQDGTHY
+1129 EGIEQDGTHY
-1139 AVLSELKE
+1139 AVLSELRD
-1147 EIKNNLHLT
+1147 EIKANLYLT
-1156 LFNSSDTVTM
+1156 LFNSSETVTM
-1166 ANASDYNVT
+1166 ANASEHHVT
-1175 FTVTYYDENNAVVT
+1175 FTVTYYDEHGNTITNN
-1189 NDDAHVTKFS
+1189 DAHVAKFT
-1199 ITAKLAD
+1199 ITANLAD
-1206 GKTLDATS
+1206 GQTLDATS
-1214 MELSSYHTVA
+1214 MVLSSYHTVA
-1224 DISNAGIEEPWRF
+1224 DISNAGIEEPWLF
-1237 VNNAASGGKTTDAS
+1237 VNNAASGDKTSDAS

-1264 LVYNEN
+1264 LVYEYGNFN
-1270 NFDAAGSKISELDYD
+1270 NAGSKISELDYTS
-1285 KNNGKIYYELTI
+1285 NGGKIYYELTI

-1305 ELTTKDLV
+1305 PLTTKDLV

-1328 VDVGANEYKSDG
+1328 VTVGANEYKADG
-1340 SVLHQTWFA
+1340 SVNHQAWFA
-1349 HTIYGSNGRLDYEI
+1349 NTIYGSGGRSNYDI

-1375 IGVNDTD
+1375 IGATDTD

-1388 INKGY
+1388 INSGY
-1393 NVSAKPQVFY
+1393 NVSDKPQVFY

-1417 DLRTQNIYRNSA
+1417 DLRTENKYRNSA
-1429 EWNGDKAETKTTV
+1429 EWNGDKAETETTV

-1454 IVDEGTDAT
+1454 VVTEDPDASGKPT
-1463 GNKLATKKINY
+1463 ATKKINY

-1482 DNLLNTSN
+1482 DKLLTTSN

-1496 TLSFDPS
+1496 TLSFEPS

-1536 IGHDRFTAIYDSP
+1536 IGHDRFTATYDSP

-1585 NLIGLEEKW
+1585 NLSGLVEKW
-1594 VDTHVVNYDSTATV
+1594 VDTHVVNYDSSATV

-1623 LVTLRGAIFQLAKW
+1623 LVTLPGATFQLAKW
-1637 NKTTKTFD
+1637 NKTTGTFE
-1645 EVCTLKTNASGQINF
+1645 EVCTLKTNSSGQINF
-1660 GLQDSSATA
+1660 GLLDSSATA
-1669 ESFTESSAQLLCSTL
+1669 ETTDTSSAQLLCSTL

-1694 GYAPSKSPIYL
+1694 GYALSKSPIYL
-1705 LWGAFSSIKRADA
+1705 LWGAFSNTKRADA
-1718 FNAATGGE
+1718 FNAATGE
-1726 SYIHDASEYDKWL
+1726 SSIHDASEYDKWL

-1772 TDGKTELALD
+1772 TDGTTELALD
-1782 RVNSTYTATVE
+1782 KVNSTYTATVE
-1793 LWRKG
+1793 LRRKS
-1798 YQSGGEKPDTKVES
+1798 YQYGSQKSDDLVKT
-1812 VTLDSSNNWSY
+1812 VTLDNSNNWSY
-1823 SWNDL
+1823 SWNNL

-1883 TGGSGTLPYTA
+1883 TGGTGTLPYTA

-1900 LTALAYSFIHRKRR
+1900 LSALAYSFIHRKRR

>member
-14 ENRHMLRRYTAF
+14 ENRHTLRRYTAF

-35 LFVNWQLHGIG
+35 LFVNWQLHGVG
-46 ISMTAQYQCH
+46 ISMTAQYQCG
-56 EVEHTHTAAC
+56 EVEHAHTADC

-76 EGELENAD
+76 EGQLENAD
-84 EIAAAEAAAGSAQS
+84 EVAAAEAAAASAAQS
-98 SAEDEIMP
+98 SAEQEIMP

-121 ADCYV
+121 DDCYT

-133 MEEEHTHGDDCF
+133 MEEEHVHDDDCY
-145 DPEDGTLICEKY
+145 DPEDGSLICEKF
-157 EHTHGES
+157 EHTHDES

-169 YELACGLE
+169 YELTCGLE

-207 VVNTV
+207 VVDTV

-221 ACYEKVLTCPL
+221 ACYEEVLVCPL
-232 PEHHHTVACLSDT
+232 PEHHHTVSCLSDT

-266 EWNKDLLSVAK
+266 EWNEDLLSVAK
-277 TQLGYEQSVK
+277 TQLGYEQSEK

-298 LHYYSRYGQSY
+298 LRYYSRYGQSY
-309 GNPYGEWDVM
+309 GNAYGEWDVM
-319 FLSYC
+319 FLAYC

-351 DWLLQEDG
+351 DWLLEEDG

-371 KYVTRTVAVDSSAAG
+371 KYVTRTVAVDSSADS
-386 AEPDLDDLFNV
+386 AEPDLDDLFSV
-397 DTADTSFSMDAAF
+397 DTEF
-410 ENGAELEDSDASAL
+410 ENSAELEDSGVSAL
-424 AAAPSTALQD
+424 DAAPSAD
-434 PAAAPST
+434 DST
-441 GTQDTVIAPSTG
+441 GAQDTAATSG

-460 PSIVDPEPEQ
+460 PEPVDPQTEQ
-470 PAEKPVYSA
+470 PAEKPVDSA
-479 GTAAS
+479 DTAA
-484 STAASTP
+484 P
-491 STVTSA
+491 STVTS
-497 SSTVSSASG
+497 VSG
-506 ADTLAPSVGS
+506 ADTLAPSVVS

-530 PVETVGIVSEVN
+530 PVETVGIVSSVD
-542 EDAGT
+542 EDADT
-547 LTVISGDVNGKVDE
+547 LTVISGDVDGKVAE
-561 VTLFNTDVENVI
+561 VTLFNTEVENVI
-573 SVAYAQIALSEG
+573 SVAYAQIELSEG
-585 DSDSDDDTA
+585 DSDSDDDIS
-594 SDIIEIDPVFSCSVT
+594 SDIIETDPVFSCSVT
-609 TVYETASASAVRPS
+609 TVYGTVSASAVRPS

-629 YAAPSTYAV
+629 YAAPSTYAAA
-638 TAVSAT
+638 AVSAT
-644 PVDMGTHI
+644 AVDMGTHI

-695 NEITKDNRVATYKLP
+695 DEITKDNRVATYKLP

-723 NITWRDITTGKDVV
+723 NITWRDHTTGKDVV

-774 DSSMEGQTIHFGGT
+774 DSSMEGQTINFGGT

-812 ASGKELIKYD
+812 ASGKELIKFD
-822 STAKTLDIAYEVVA
+822 PATKTLDIAYEVVA
-836 KTTNGTGDTVNLTD
+836 KTTNGTGTTVDITD
-850 FFDTVNSSLPSNAT
+850 FFDTASACPGKFQEN
-864 YRQDTIKLIK
+864 TIQLIK
-874 IAADGTEKD
+874 VAADGSETD
-883 VTTDYQSKLTVGTE
+883 VTEIYKSQLNVNGSE
-897 LKYDALPELKA
+897 LKYTALPELAA
-908 GEQYVLRYHATIPVN
+908 GEQYVLRYHATIQVH

-928 KAINKVKAE
+928 QSINKVKAE

-942 SSTSTEVKNTNPRL
+942 SSTSKEVKNTEPRL

-961 YDASSRIITWTVKI
+961 YDANSRIITWTVTIK
-975 NNPYG
+975 NPYG
-980 EDLRGKTFKDFLPA
+980 EDLRGKKFTDLLPA
-994 GLEVVDVVKIQRGY
+994 GLEVVNNVEITRGHW
-1008 YSDDIKPVSAADFI
+1008 SDDIKPVSAEDF
-1022 KDGYSYTFPTDL
+1022 KKAGYSYTFPTDKS
-1034 AHGPETESFYTIE
+1034 ETAAFYTIK
-1047 IKTKVP
+1047 IQTKVP
-1053 DNTTVGTIYTN
+1053 DGTAVGTTYTN

-1114 WDEITLTDTIHDAEV
+1114 WNEITLTDTIHDAEV

-1156 LFNSSDTVTM
+1156 LFNSSETVTM
-1166 ANASDYNVT
+1166 ANASTHHVK
-1175 FTVTYYDENNAVVT
+1175 FTVTYYDESGNSTTDN
-1189 NDDAHVTKFS
+1189 DAHVTMFT
-1199 ITAKLAD
+1199 ITAKLDA
-1206 GKTLDATS
+1206 GETLDATS

-1224 DISNAGIEEPWRF
+1224 DISNAGIEEPWLF
-1237 VNNAASGGKTTDAS
+1237 VNNAASGDKTSDAS

-1270 NFDAAGSKISELDYD
+1270 NFDAAGSKISELDYK

-1297 PTSLTCKD
+1297 PTSLTSKD
-1305 ELTTKDLV
+1305 DLATKDLV

-1349 HTIYGSNGRLDYEI
+1349 HTIYGSNGRSNYDI

-1393 NVSAKPQVFY
+1393 NVSDKPQVFY

-1417 DLRTQNIYRNSA
+1417 DLRTQNTYRNSA
-1429 EWNGDKAETKTTV
+1429 EWNGDKAETETTV

-1482 DNLLNTSN
+1482 DKLLTTSN

-1503 DNTSADLDLSS
+1503 ANTSADLDLSS
-1514 IHLYGVTLDTTT
+1514 IHLYGVTLDAAT

-1585 NLIGLEEKW
+1585 NLTGLEEKW

-1623 LVTLRGAIFQLAKW
+1623 LVTLPGATFELAKW
-1637 NKTTKTFD
+1637 NITNKTFD
-1645 EVCTLKTNASGQINF
+1645 KVCDLTTNSSGQINF

-1694 GYAPSKSPIYL
+1694 GYALSKSPIYL
-1705 LWGAFSSIKRADA
+1705 LWGAFSNTKRADA
-1718 FNAATGGE
+1718 FNAATGE
-1726 SYIHDASEYDKWL
+1726 SFIHDASEYDKWL

-1782 RVNSTYTATVE
+1782 KVNSTYTATVE

-1798 YQSGGEKPDTKVES
+1798 YKNGSQTSDAMVET
-1812 VTLDSSNNWSY
+1812 VTLDNSNNWNY
-1823 SWNDL
+1823 SWNNL

-1883 TGGSGTLPYTA
+1883 TGGFGTLPYTA

-1914 HEGRADD
+1914 REGRADD

>member
-1 MNDILKTYKEQFR
+1 M
-14 ENRHMLRRYTAF
+14 
-26 VLALAMITT
+26 
-35 LFVNWQLHGIG
+35 
-46 ISMTAQYQCH
+46 
-56 EVEHTHTAAC
+56 
-66 YDKVL
+66 
-71 ICGYT
+71 
-76 EGELENAD
+76 
-84 EIAAAEAAAGSAQS
+84 
-98 SAEDEIMP
+98 
-106 LELEPQIEFVPHEHT
+106 
-121 ADCYV
+121 
-126 EVQTLTC
+126 
-133 MEEEHTHGDDCF
+133 
-145 DPEDGTLICEKY
+145 
-157 EHTHGES
+157 
-164 CYTTE
+164 
-169 YELACGLE
+169 
-177 EGELVEQVVEPTQ
+177 EQVVEPTQ
-190 TAELVA
+190 SAELVA

-207 VVNTV
+207 VVDTV

-221 ACYEKVLTCPL
+221 ACYEEVLVCPL
-232 PEHHHTVACLSDT
+232 PEHHHTVSCLSDT

-266 EWNKDLLSVAK
+266 EWNEDLLSVAK
-277 TQLGYEQSVK
+277 TQLGYEQSEK

-298 LHYYSRYGQSY
+298 LRYYSRYGQSY
-309 GNPYGEWDVM
+309 GNAYGEWDVM
-319 FLSYC
+319 FLAYC

-351 DWLLQEDG
+351 DWLLEEDG

-371 KYVTRTVAVDSSAAG
+371 KYVTRTVAVDSSADS
-386 AEPDLDDLFNV
+386 AEPDLDDLFSV
-397 DTADTSFSMDAAF
+397 DTEF
-410 ENGAELEDSDASAL
+410 ENSAELEGSGVSAL
-424 AAAPSTALQD
+424 DAAPS
-434 PAAAPST
+434 
-441 GTQDTVIAPSTG
+441 V
-453 TQDTVLT
+453 V
-460 PSIVDPEPEQ
+460 
-470 PAEKPVYSA
+470 
-479 GTAAS
+479 
-484 STAASTP
+484 
-491 STVTSA
+491 
-497 SSTVSSASG
+497 
-506 ADTLAPSVGS
+506 S

-530 PVETVGIVSEVN
+530 PVETVGIVSSVDK
-542 EDAGT
+542 DADT
-547 LTVISGDVNGKVDE
+547 LTVISGDVDGKVAE

-573 SVAYAQIALSEG
+573 SVAYAQIELSEG

-594 SDIIEIDPVFSCSVT
+594 SDIIETDPVFSCSVT

-686 VQLNYSFNK
+686 VQLNYSFNE
-695 NEITKDNRVATYKLP
+695 NEITADNRVATYKLP
-710 NGITLLPSVSHSG
+710 NGITLLDSVSDSG
-723 NITWRDITTGKDVV
+723 NITWRDSTGKDVV
-737 VGTYNIDGDTVTF
+737 VGTYNIVGDTVTF
-750 TYNEDFADGK
+750 TYNETFADGK

-774 DSSMEGQTIHFGGT
+774 DSSMENQKINFGGT

-942 SSTSTEVKNTNPRL
+942 SSTSKEVKNTEPRL

-961 YDASSRIITWTVKI
+961 YDANSRIITWTVTIK
-975 NNPYG
+975 NPYG
-980 EDLRGKTFKDFLPA
+980 EDLRGKKFTDLLPA
-994 GLEVVDVVKIQRGY
+994 GLEVVNNVEITRGY
-1008 YSDDIKPVSAADFI
+1008 WSDDIKPVSAEDF
-1022 KDGYSYTFPTDL
+1022 KKAGCSYTFPTDKS
-1034 AHGPETESFYTIE
+1034 ETAAFYTIK
-1047 IKTKVP
+1047 IQTKVP
-1053 DNTTVGTIYTN
+1053 DGTAVGTTYTN
-1064 TADFDGSGASGD
+1064 TADFDGNSASGE
-1076 VTVTDRSSYLNK
+1076 VTVTDRSSYLSK
-1088 SLSKAEDLETGK
+1088 SLSTAEDLETGK

-1114 WDEITLTDTIHDAEV
+1114 WNKITLTDTIHDAEV
-1129 NGTEQDGTHY
+1129 EGIEQDGTHY
-1139 AVLSELKE
+1139 AVLSELRD
-1147 EIKNNLHLT
+1147 EIKANLYLT
-1156 LFNSSDTVTM
+1156 LFNSSETVTM
-1166 ANASDYNVT
+1166 ANASEHHVT
-1175 FTVTYYDENNAVVT
+1175 FTVTYYDEHGNTITNN
-1189 NDDAHVTKFS
+1189 DAHVAKFT
-1199 ITAKLAD
+1199 ITANLAD
-1206 GKTLDATS
+1206 GQTLDATS
-1214 MELSSYHTVA
+1214 MVLSSYHTVA
-1224 DISNAGIEEPWRF
+1224 DISNAGIEEPWLF
-1237 VNNAASGGKTTDAS
+1237 VNNAASGDKTSDAS

-1264 LVYNEN
+1264 LVYEYGNFN
-1270 NFDAAGSKISELDYD
+1270 NAGSKISELDYTS
-1285 KNNGKIYYELTI
+1285 NGGKIYYELTI

-1305 ELTTKDLV
+1305 PLTTKDLV

-1328 VDVGANEYKSDG
+1328 VTVGANEYKADG
-1340 SVLHQTWFA
+1340 SVNHQAWFA
-1349 HTIYGSNGRLDYEI
+1349 NTIYGSGGRSNYDI

-1375 IGVNDTD
+1375 IGATDTD

-1388 INKGY
+1388 INSGY
-1393 NVSAKPQVFY
+1393 NVSDKPQVFY
-1403 IRYSVSVAEDASWD
+1403 IRYLVSVAEDASWD
-1417 DLRTQNIYRNSA
+1417 DLRTENKYRNSA
-1429 EWNGDKAETKTTV
+1429 EWNGDKAETETTV

-1454 IVDEGTDAT
+1454 VVTEDPDASGKPT
-1463 GNKLATKKINY
+1463 ATKKINY

-1482 DNLLNTSN
+1482 DKLLTTSN

-1496 TLSFDPS
+1496 TLSFEPS

-1536 IGHDRFTAIYDSP
+1536 IGHDRFTATYDSP

-1585 NLIGLEEKW
+1585 NLSGLVEKW
-1594 VDTHVVNYDSTATV
+1594 VDTHVVNYDSSATV

-1623 LVTLRGAIFQLAKW
+1623 LVTLPGATFQLAKW
-1637 NKTTKTFD
+1637 NKTTGTFE
-1645 EVCTLKTNASGQINF
+1645 EVCTLKTNSSGQINF
-1660 GLQDSSATA
+1660 GLLDSSATA
-1669 ESFTESSAQLLCSTL
+1669 ETTDTSSAQLLCSTL

-1694 GYAPSKSPIYL
+1694 GYALSKSPIYL
-1705 LWGAFSSIKRADA
+1705 LWGAFSNTTRAEA
-1718 FNAATGGE
+1718 FNAATGE

-1739 DCNNVTYLARG
+1739 NCNDVTYLARG

-1772 TDGKTELALD
+1772 TDGKTELAPD
-1782 RVNSTYTATVE
+1782 KVNSTYTATVE
-1793 LWRKG
+1793 LWRKS
-1798 YQSGGEKPDTKVES
+1798 YQYGSQKSDDLVKT
-1812 VTLDSSNNWSY
+1812 VTLDNSNNWSY
-1823 SWNDL
+1823 SWNNL
-1828 PLTDPADSSITYK
+1828 PLTDSADSSITYK

-1874 EDANYELPS
+1874 EDDGYELPS

-1900 LTALAYSFIHRKRR
+1900 LSALAYSFIHRKRR
-1914 HEGRADD
+1914 REGRADD

>member
-1 MNDILKTYKEQFR
+1 MNDILKTYMERFR
-14 ENRHMLRRYTAF
+14 ENRHTLRRYTAF

-35 LFVNWQLHGIG
+35 LFVNWQLHGVG
-46 ISMTAQYQCH
+46 ISMTAQYQCG
-56 EVEHTHTAAC
+56 EEEHIHTADC
-66 YDKVL
+66 YTKVL
-71 ICGYT
+71 TCGYE

-84 EIAAAEAAAGSAQS
+84 EVAAAAATSQPTVEAEPA
-98 SAEDEIMP
+98 P
-106 LELEPQIEFVPHEHT
+106 LSLEPQIEFVPHEHT
-121 ADCYV
+121 EDCYT

-133 MEEEHTHGDDCF
+133 MEEEHVHGDDCF
-145 DPEDGTLICEKY
+145 DPEDGSLICDKF
-157 EHTHGES
+157 EHTHDES

-169 YELACGLE
+169 YELTCGLE

-190 TAELVA
+190 SAELAA

-207 VVNTV
+207 TVDTV

-221 ACYEKVLTCPL
+221 ACYEEVLTCPL

-245 SADLET
+245 SADVET

-266 EWNKDLLSVAK
+266 EWNEDLLSVAK
-277 TQLGYEQSVK
+277 TQLGYEQSEK

-298 LHYYSRYGQSY
+298 LRYYSRYGQSY
-309 GNPYGEWDVM
+309 GNAYGEWDVM
-319 FLSYC
+319 FLAYC

-351 DWLLQEDG
+351 DWLLEEDG

-371 KYVTRTVAVDSSAAG
+371 KYVTRTVAVDSSADS
-386 AEPDLDDLFNV
+386 AEPDLDDQFSV
-397 DTADTSFSMDAAF
+397 DTEF
-410 ENGAELEDSDASAL
+410 ENSAELEDSGVSAL
-424 AAAPSTALQD
+424 DAAPSAD
-434 PAAAPST
+434 DST
-441 GTQDTVIAPSTG
+441 GAQDTAATSG

-460 PSIVDPEPEQ
+460 PEPVDPQPEQ
-470 PAEKPVYSA
+470 PAEKPVDSA
-479 GTAAS
+479 DTAA
-484 STAASTP
+484 P
-491 STVTSA
+491 STVTS
-497 SSTVSSASG
+497 VSG
-506 ADTLAPSVGS
+506 ADTLAPSVVS

-530 PVETVGIVSEVN
+530 PVETVGIVSSVD
-542 EDAGT
+542 EDADT
-547 LTVISGDVNGKVDE
+547 LTVISGDVDGKVAE

-573 SVAYAQIALSEG
+573 SVAYAQIELSEG
-585 DSDSDDDTA
+585 DSDSDDDIS
-594 SDIIEIDPVFSCSVT
+594 SDIIETDPVFSCSVT

-686 VQLNYSFNK
+686 VQLNYSFNE
-695 NEITKDNRVATYKLP
+695 NEITADNRVATYKLP
-710 NGITLLPSVSHSG
+710 NGITLLDSVSDSG
-723 NITWRDITTGKDVV
+723 NITWRDSTGKDVV
-737 VGTYNIDGDTVTF
+737 VGTYNIVGDTVTF
-750 TYNEDFADGK
+750 TYNETFADGK

-774 DSSMEGQTIHFGGT
+774 DSSMENQKINFGGT

-942 SSTSTEVKNTNPRL
+942 SSTSKEVKNTEPRL

-961 YDASSRIITWTVKI
+961 YDANSRIITWTVTIK
-975 NNPYG
+975 NPYG
-980 EDLRGKTFKDFLPA
+980 EDLRGKKFTDLLPA
-994 GLEVVDVVKIQRGY
+994 GLEVVNNVEITRGY
-1008 YSDDIKPVSAADFI
+1008 WSDDIKPVSAEDF
-1022 KDGYSYTFPTDL
+1022 KKAGCSYTFPTDKS
-1034 AHGPETESFYTIE
+1034 ETAAFYTIK
-1047 IKTKVP
+1047 IQTKVP
-1053 DNTTVGTIYTN
+1053 DGTAVGTTYTN
-1064 TADFDGSGASGD
+1064 TADFDGNSASGE
-1076 VTVTDRSSYLNK
+1076 VTVTDRSSYLSK
-1088 SLSKAEDLETGK
+1088 SLSTAEDLETGK

-1114 WDEITLTDTIHDAEV
+1114 WNKITLTDTIHDAEV
-1129 NGTEQDGTHY
+1129 EGIEQDGTHY
-1139 AVLSELKE
+1139 AVLSELRD
-1147 EIKNNLHLT
+1147 EIKANLYLT
-1156 LFNSSDTVTM
+1156 LFNSSETVTM
-1166 ANASDYNVT
+1166 ANASEHHVT
-1175 FTVTYYDENNAVVT
+1175 FTVTYYDEHGNTITNN
-1189 NDDAHVTKFS
+1189 DAHVAKFT
-1199 ITAKLAD
+1199 ITANLAD
-1206 GKTLDATS
+1206 GQTLDATS
-1214 MELSSYHTVA
+1214 MVLSSYHTVA
-1224 DISNAGIEEPWRF
+1224 DISNAGIEEPWLF
-1237 VNNAASGGKTTDAS
+1237 VNNAASGDKTSDAS

-1264 LVYNEN
+1264 LVYEYGNFN
-1270 NFDAAGSKISELDYD
+1270 NAGSKISELDYTS
-1285 KNNGKIYYELTI
+1285 NGGKIYYELTI

-1305 ELTTKDLV
+1305 PLTTKDLV

-1328 VDVGANEYKSDG
+1328 VTVGANEYKADG
-1340 SVLHQTWFA
+1340 SVNHQAWFA
-1349 HTIYGSNGRLDYEI
+1349 NTIYGSGGRSNYDI

-1375 IGVNDTD
+1375 IGATDTD

-1388 INKGY
+1388 INSGY
-1393 NVSAKPQVFY
+1393 NVSDKPQVFY
-1403 IRYSVSVAEDASWD
+1403 IRYLVSVAEDASWD
-1417 DLRTQNIYRNSA
+1417 DLRTENKYRNSA
-1429 EWNGDKAETKTTV
+1429 EWNGDKAETETTV

-1454 IVDEGTDAT
+1454 VVTEDPDASGKPT
-1463 GNKLATKKINY
+1463 ATKKINY

-1482 DNLLNTSN
+1482 DKLLTTSN

-1496 TLSFDPS
+1496 TLSFEPS

-1536 IGHDRFTAIYDSP
+1536 IGHDRFTATYDSP

-1585 NLIGLEEKW
+1585 NLSGLVEKW
-1594 VDTHVVNYDSTATV
+1594 VDTHVVNYDSSATV

-1623 LVTLRGAIFQLAKW
+1623 LVTLPGATFQLAKW
-1637 NKTTKTFD
+1637 NKTAGTFE

-1694 GYAPSKSPIYL
+1694 GYALSKSPIYL
-1705 LWGAFSSIKRADA
+1705 LWGAFSNTKQDDA
-1718 FNAATGGE
+1718 FKTATGE
-1726 SYIHDASEYDKWL
+1726 TCVNDSEYNQGIDSSK
-1739 DCNNVTYLARG
+1739 VTYLARG

-1782 RVNSTYTATVE
+1782 KVNSTYTATVE

-1798 YQSGGEKPDTKVES
+1798 YQYSGEKSDTKVES
-1812 VTLDSSNNWSY
+1812 VTLDSSNKWSY
-1823 SWNDL
+1823 SWNNL

-1900 LTALAYSFIHRKRR
+1900 LSALAYSFIHRKRR
-1914 HEGRADD
+1914 REGRADD

>member
-1 MNDILKTYKEQFR
+1 M
-14 ENRHMLRRYTAF
+14 
-26 VLALAMITT
+26 
-35 LFVNWQLHGIG
+35 
-46 ISMTAQYQCH
+46 
-56 EVEHTHTAAC
+56 
-66 YDKVL
+66 
-71 ICGYT
+71 
-76 EGELENAD
+76 
-84 EIAAAEAAAGSAQS
+84 
-98 SAEDEIMP
+98 
-106 LELEPQIEFVPHEHT
+106 
-121 ADCYV
+121 
-126 EVQTLTC
+126 
-133 MEEEHTHGDDCF
+133 
-145 DPEDGTLICEKY
+145 
-157 EHTHGES
+157 
-164 CYTTE
+164 
-169 YELACGLE
+169 
-177 EGELVEQVVEPTQ
+177 
-190 TAELVA
+190 
-196 MAVAE
+196 
-201 PVALEP
+201 
-207 VVNTV
+207 
-212 EPIYHHHTD
+212 
-221 ACYEKVLTCPL
+221 
-232 PEHHHTVACLSDT
+232 
-245 SADLET
+245 
-251 PEEWQ
+251 
-256 AANADAVITG
+256 ITG
-266 EWNKDLLSVAK
+266 EWNEDLLSVAK
-277 TQLGYEQSVK
+277 TQLGYEQSEK

-298 LHYYSRYGQSY
+298 LRYYSRYGQSY
-309 GNPYGEWDVM
+309 GNAYGEWDVM
-319 FLSYC
+319 FLAYC

-351 DWLLQEDG
+351 DWLLEEDG

-371 KYVTRTVAVDSSAAG
+371 KYVTRTVAVDSSADS
-386 AEPDLDDLFNV
+386 AEPDLDDLFSV
-397 DTADTSFSMDAAF
+397 DTEF
-410 ENGAELEDSDASAL
+410 ENSAELEGSGVSAL
-424 AAAPSTALQD
+424 DAAPSAD
-434 PAAAPST
+434 DST
-441 GTQDTVIAPSTG
+441 GAQDTAATSG

-460 PSIVDPEPEQ
+460 PEPVDPQTEQ
-470 PAEKPVYSA
+470 PAEKPVDSA
-479 GTAAS
+479 DTAA
-484 STAASTP
+484 P
-491 STVTSA
+491 STVTS
-497 SSTVSSASG
+497 VSG
-506 ADTLAPSVGS
+506 ADTLAPSVVS

-530 PVETVGIVSEVN
+530 PVETVGIVSSVDK
-542 EDAGT
+542 DADT
-547 LTVISGDVNGKVDE
+547 LTVISGDVDGKVAE
-561 VTLFNTDVENVI
+561 VTLFNTEVENVI
-573 SVAYAQIALSEG
+573 SVAYAQIELSEG
-585 DSDSDDDTA
+585 DSDSDDDIS
-594 SDIIEIDPVFSCSVT
+594 SDIIETDPVFSCSVT
-609 TVYETASASAVRPS
+609 TVYGTVSASAVRPS

-652 TNVSVQVPN
+652 TNVSVQVPAY
-661 STDGSGVVTSW
+661 TDGSGNVTSW

-686 VQLNYSFNK
+686 VQLNYSFNRD
-695 NEITKDNRVATYKLP
+695 EITKDNRVATYKLP
-710 NGITLLPSVSHSG
+710 NGITLLPSVSDSG
-723 NITWRDITTGKDVV
+723 NITWRDSTGNDVV
-737 VGTYNIDGDTVTF
+737 VGTYKIVGDTVTF
-750 TYNEDFADGK
+750 TYNEEFADGK

-774 DSSMEGQTIHFGGT
+774 DSSMENQKINFGGT

-812 ASGKELIKYD
+812 EYGKELIKFD
-822 STAKTLDIAYEVVA
+822 PATKTLDIAYEVVA

-850 FFDTVNSSLPSNAT
+850 FFDTVNSSLPSNAI

-942 SSTSTEVKNTNPRL
+942 SSTSKEVKNTEPRL

-961 YDASSRIITWTVKI
+961 YDANSRIITWTVTIK
-975 NNPYG
+975 NPYG
-980 EDLRGKTFKDFLPA
+980 EDLRGKTFTDLLPA
-994 GLEVVDVVKIQRGY
+994 ELEVVNSVEITRGHW
-1008 YSDDIKPVSAADFI
+1008 SDDIKPVSAEDF
-1022 KDGYSYTFPTDL
+1022 KKAGYSYTFPTDKS
-1034 AHGPETESFYTIE
+1034 ETAAFYTIK
-1047 IKTKVP
+1047 IQTKVP
-1053 DNTTVGTIYTN
+1053 DNTTVGTTYTN
-1064 TADFDGSGASGD
+1064 TADFDGNSASGE

-1088 SLSKAEDLETGK
+1088 SLSTAEDLETGK
-1100 KKLTWQTSVSIPTG
+1100 KKLTWKTSVSIPTG
-1114 WDEITLTDTIHDAEV
+1114 WNEITLTDTIHDAEV

-1139 AVLSELKE
+1139 AVLSELKD

-1156 LFNSSDTVTM
+1156 LFNSTETVTM
-1166 ANASDYNVT
+1166 ANASEHDVT

-1214 MELSSYHTVA
+1214 MELSNYHTVA
-1224 DISNAGIEEPWRF
+1224 DIRNAGIEEPWRF
-1237 VNNAASGGKTTDAS
+1237 VNTAASGGKTTDAD

-1270 NFDAAGSKISELDYD
+1270 NFDAAGSKISELDYQ

-1305 ELTTKDLV
+1305 ELTKDALE
-1313 ITDTLPAGVTFDISS
+1313 ITDTLPAGVTFDISN
-1328 VDVGANEYKSDG
+1328 VITVGALPLNDDG
-1340 SVLHQTWFA
+1340 SVPHQGWLA
-1349 HTIYGSNGRLDYEI
+1349 QTICGSDGRANYEI
-1363 SATKNF
+1363 STTKNF

-1375 IGVNDTD
+1375 IGATDTD

-1393 NVSAKPQVFY
+1393 NVSNKPQVFY
-1403 IRYSVSVAEDASWD
+1403 IRYWVSVAEDASWD
-1417 DLRTQNIYRNSA
+1417 DLRTENKYRNSA
-1429 EWNGDKAETKTTV
+1429 EWNGDKAETETTV

-1454 IVDEGTDAT
+1454 IVDEGTDDT
-1463 GNKLATKKINY
+1463 GKKLATKKINY

-1482 DNLLNTSN
+1482 DKLLPTSN

-1496 TLSFDPS
+1496 TLSFEPS

-1526 GNLVADHTNE
+1526 GNIVADHTNE
-1536 IGHDRFTAIYDSP
+1536 IGHDRFTATYDSP

-1585 NLIGLEEKW
+1585 NLTGLVEKW
-1594 VDTHVVNYDSTATV
+1594 VDTHVVNYDSSATV

-1623 LVTLRGAIFQLAKW
+1623 LVTLPGATFELAKW

-1645 EVCTLKTNASGQINF
+1645 VVRTLKTNTSGQINF
-1660 GLQDSSATA
+1660 SLQGSSATA
-1669 ESFTESSAQLLCSTL
+1669 EIITESSAQLLCNTL
-1684 YRIVETDAPT
+1684 YRIVETDAPD
-1694 GYAPSKSPIYL
+1694 GYAISQSPIYL
-1705 LWGAFSSIKRADA
+1705 LWGAFSNTTRADA
-1718 FNAATGGE
+1718 FNAATGE
-1726 SYIHDASEYDKWL
+1726 SSIHDAPKYDKWL
-1739 DCNNVTYLARG
+1739 NCNDVTYLARG

-1782 RVNSTYTATVE
+1782 KVNSTYTATVE
-1793 LWRKG
+1793 LWRKS
-1798 YQSGGEKPDTKVES
+1798 YQYGSQKSDDLVKT
-1812 VTLDSSNNWSY
+1812 VTLDNSNNWSY
-1823 SWNDL
+1823 SWNNL

-1900 LTALAYSFIHRKRR
+1900 LSALAYSFIHRKRR
-1914 HEGRADD
+1914 REGRADD

>member
-14 ENRHMLRRYTAF
+14 ENRHTLRRYTAF

-35 LFVNWQLHGIG
+35 LFVNWQLHGVG
-46 ISMTAQYQCH
+46 ISMTAQYQCG
-56 EVEHTHTAAC
+56 EVEHAHTADC

-76 EGELENAD
+76 EGQLENAD
-84 EIAAAEAAAGSAQS
+84 EVAAAEAAAASAAQS
-98 SAEDEIMP
+98 SAEEEIMP

-121 ADCYV
+121 DDCYT

-133 MEEEHTHGDDCF
+133 MEEEHVHDDDCY
-145 DPEDGTLICEKY
+145 DPEDGTLICEKF
-157 EHTHGES
+157 EHTHDES

-169 YELACGLE
+169 YELTCGLE

-190 TAELVA
+190 SAELVA

-207 VVNTV
+207 VVDTV

-221 ACYEKVLTCPL
+221 ACYEEVLVCPL
-232 PEHHHTVACLSDT
+232 PEHHHTVSCLSDT

-266 EWNKDLLSVAK
+266 EWNEDLLSVAK
-277 TQLGYEQSVK
+277 TQLGYEQSEK

-298 LHYYSRYGQSY
+298 LRYYSRYGQSY
-309 GNPYGEWDVM
+309 GNAYGEWDVM
-319 FLSYC
+319 FLAYC

-351 DWLLQEDG
+351 DWLLEEDG

-371 KYVTRTVAVDSSAAG
+371 KYVTRTVAVDSSADS
-386 AEPDLDDLFNV
+386 AEPDLDDQFSV
-397 DTADTSFSMDAAF
+397 DAEF
-410 ENGAELEDSDASAL
+410 ENSAELEGSGVSAQD
-424 AAAPSTALQD
+424 AAPSAD
-434 PAAAPST
+434 DST
-441 GTQDTVIAPSTG
+441 GAQDTAATSG

-460 PSIVDPEPEQ
+460 PEPVDPQTEQ
-470 PAEKPVYSA
+470 PAEKPVDSA
-479 GTAAS
+479 DTAA
-484 STAASTP
+484 P
-491 STVTSA
+491 STVTS
-497 SSTVSSASG
+497 VSG
-506 ADTLAPSVGS
+506 ADTLAPSVVS

-530 PVETVGIVSEVN
+530 PVETVGIVSSVDS
-542 EDAGT
+542 DADT
-547 LTVISGDVNGKVDE
+547 LTVISGDVDGKVAE

-573 SVAYAQIALSEG
+573 SVAYAQIELSEG

-594 SDIIEIDPVFSCSVT
+594 SDIIETDPVFSCSVT

-686 VQLNYSFNK
+686 VQLNYSFNE
-695 NEITKDNRVATYKLP
+695 NEITADNRVATYKLP
-710 NGITLLPSVSHSG
+710 NGITLLDSVSDSG
-723 NITWRDITTGKDVV
+723 NITWRDSTGKDVV
-737 VGTYNIDGDTVTF
+737 VGTYNIVGDTVTF
-750 TYNEDFADGK
+750 TYNETFADGK

-774 DSSMEGQTIHFGGT
+774 DSSMENQKINFGGT

-850 FFDTVNSSLPSNAT
+850 FFDTVNSSLPSNAI

-942 SSTSTEVKNTNPRL
+942 SSTSKEVKNTEPRL

-961 YDASSRIITWTVKI
+961 YDANSRIITWTVTIK
-975 NNPYG
+975 NPYG
-980 EDLRGKTFKDFLPA
+980 EDLRGKKFTDLLPA
-994 GLEVVDVVKIQRGY
+994 GLEVVNNVEITRGHW
-1008 YSDDIKPVSAADFI
+1008 SDDIKPVSAEDF
-1022 KDGYSYTFPTDL
+1022 KKAGYSYTFPTDKS
-1034 AHGPETESFYTIE
+1034 ETAAFYTIE

-1053 DNTTVGTIYTN
+1053 NNTPVGTIYTN

-1100 KKLTWQTSVSIPTG
+1100 KKLTWKTSVSIPTG
-1114 WDEITLTDTIHDAEV
+1114 WNEITLTDTIHDAEV

-1139 AVLSELKE
+1139 AVLSELKD

-1156 LFNSSDTVTM
+1156 LFNSTETVTM
-1166 ANASDYNVT
+1166 ANASEHNVT

-1214 MELSSYHTVA
+1214 MELSNYHTVA

-1237 VNNAASGGKTTDAS
+1237 VNTAASGGKTTDAD

-1270 NFDAAGSKISELDYD
+1270 NFDAAGSKISELDYQ

-1305 ELTTKDLV
+1305 ELTTKDLE
-1313 ITDTLPAGVTFDISS
+1313 ITDTLPAGVTFDISN
-1328 VDVGANEYKSDG
+1328 VITVGALPLNDDG
-1340 SVLHQTWFA
+1340 SVPHQGWLA
-1349 HTIYGSNGRLDYEI
+1349 QTIYGSGGRSNYDI

-1375 IGVNDTD
+1375 IGATDTD

-1388 INKGY
+1388 INSGY
-1393 NVSAKPQVFY
+1393 NVSDKPQVFY

-1417 DLRTQNIYRNSA
+1417 DLRTENKYRNSA
-1429 EWNGDKAETKTTV
+1429 EWNGDKAETETTV

-1454 IVDEGTDAT
+1454 VVTEDPDASGKPT
-1463 GNKLATKKINY
+1463 ATKKINY

-1482 DNLLNTSN
+1482 DKLLTTSN
-1490 TLTLTD
+1490 TTLTLTD
-1496 TLSFDPS
+1496 TLSFEPS

-1536 IGHDRFTAIYDSP
+1536 IGHDRFTATYDSP

-1585 NLIGLEEKW
+1585 NLSGLVEKW
-1594 VDTHVVNYDSTATV
+1594 VDTHVVNYDSSATV

-1623 LVTLRGAIFQLAKW
+1623 LVTLPGATFELAKW
-1637 NKTTKTFD
+1637 NKTAKTFD
-1645 EVCTLKTNASGQINF
+1645 VVHTLKTNASGQINF
-1660 GLQDSSATA
+1660 GLLDSSATA
-1669 ESFTESSAQLLCSTL
+1669 ETTDTSSAQLLCSTL

-1694 GYAPSKSPIYL
+1694 GYALSKSPIYL
-1705 LWGAFSSIKRADA
+1705 LWGAFSNTKRADA
-1718 FNAATGGE
+1718 FNAATGE

-1756 VPNTA
+1756 VPNT
-1761 NSITV
+1761 
-1766 AKHWLD
+1766 
-1772 TDGKTELALD
+1772 
-1782 RVNSTYTATVE
+1782 
-1793 LWRKG
+1793 
-1798 YQSGGEKPDTKVES
+1798 
-1812 VTLDSSNNWSY
+1812 
-1823 SWNDL
+1823 
-1828 PLTDPADSSITYK
+1828 ADSSITYK

-1900 LTALAYSFIHRKRR
+1900 LSALAYSFIHRKRR
-1914 HEGRADD
+1914 REGRADD